1 MLNKIPRAIGAVSLA
16 LMLLFSALP
25 ARSGENPAFVTALSA
40 GLELMR
46 EDKWEEAFEAAGAQ
60 GTIRRDIIIW
70 HYLRASKGT
79 FEQARDFLERRGD
92 WPGLKLLRKRSEAS
106 IPEDADPDV
115 VLDFFASQPPQSGAG
130 VVAMARALEA
140 RGRSEEARA
149 LVVEAWRAMSMQ
161 PEAEQTLRAEYGAA
175 LKGAH
180 WERLD
185 MLLWKGETASAR
197 RMLPFV
203 DEAHQK
209 LALARILLR
218 ADESGV
224 DAAIAAIP
232 ARLKDDPGLAYERFL
247 WRVGKGRNQDAID
260 LLLERSAS
268 AESLGQPARWGS
280 WRRVLARWSMR
291 EGKAR
296 QAYRLAANH
305 HIGSGASRNDLEW
318 LAGYVA
324 LRKLDDAQT
333 ALRHFTAFGEGV
345 ESPISKGRAFYWL
358 GRAHEA
364 LGRAGEAQEAYRQ
377 GGRFQTS
384 FYGQLAAQK
393 AGMAMSPAL
402 VGNERFEGWQQA
414 AFWRD
419 SNMVAMR
426 LLQAAGERYLA
437 LRFGQQLSEGLEHD
451 DIGRMLA
458 WAEDVGAGYLQVK
471 LAKYVLKT
479 RAMMFVR
486 AYYAVVDLPR
496 RDGVAPDYALAIMRR
511 ESEFNPTVRSG
522 VGAAGLMQLMPAT
535 ARDMARKLELGFDQG
550 RLISDP
556 AYNIRLGLEY
566 LAYLFEEYGP
576 NPVLVAVAYNAGPS
590 RVRRWVE
597 AHGHPGA
604 RNVDAIDWIEHIP
617 FRETRNYVMRVSE
630 SLAPYRARLA
640 GKTLPLTLRR
650 EIGSP

>member
-1 MLNKIPRAIGAVSLA
+1 MLIKIPRAFSGFLLA
-16 LMLLFSALP
+16 LLLLFSALP
-25 ARSGENPAFVTALSA
+25 ARSGENPVFVTALSA

-46 EDKWEEAFEAAGAQ
+46 DDKWEEAFEAAGAQ
-60 GTIRRDIIIW
+60 GTIRRDIILW
-70 HYLRASKGT
+70 HYLRASRGT
-79 FEQARDFLERRGD
+79 FEQTRDFLARRAD

-106 IPEDADPDV
+106 IPANASPDV
-115 VLDFFASQPPQSGAG
+115 VLDFFASQPPQTGAG

-140 RGRSEEARA
+140 RGQSAQARA
-149 LVVEAWRAMSMQ
+149 LVVEAWRSMSMQ
-161 PEAEQTLRAEYGAA
+161 PEAEQALRTEYGAA

-180 WERLD
+180 WARLD

-197 RMLPFV
+197 RMLPLV
-203 DEAHQK
+203 DADHQK

-218 ADESGV
+218 ANENGV

-247 WRVGKGRNQDAID
+247 WRAGKGRNQDAAD
-260 LLLERSAS
+260 LLLVRSQNG
-268 AESLGQPARWGS
+268 ESLGDAARWGS

-305 HIGSGASRNDLEW
+305 YIPAGASRNDLEW
-318 LAGYVA
+318 LAGYIA
-324 LRKLDDAQT
+324 LRKLNDAQT
-333 ALRHFTAFGEGV
+333 ALRHFQAFRDGV
-345 ESPISKGRAFYWL
+345 ESPISRGRAFYWL
-358 GRAHEA
+358 GRAYEV
-364 LGRAGEAQEAYRQ
+364 LGREGEAQAAYRD
-377 GGRFQTS
+377 GARFQTS

-393 AGMAMSPAL
+393 AGVPMSPAL
-402 VGNERFEGWQQA
+402 LGDERFDGWQKA
-414 AFWRD
+414 SFWRD

-479 RAMMFVR
+479 RGMMFVR
-486 AYYAVVDLPR
+486 AYYAVVDLPQR
-496 RDGVAPDYALAIMRR
+496 EGVAPDYALAIMRR

-522 VGAAGLMQLMPAT
+522 VGAMGLMQLMPGT
-535 ARDMARKLELGFDQG
+535 ARDMARKLELGYDQG
-550 RLISDP
+550 RLIRDP

-597 AHGHPGA
+597 ERGHPGA

-617 FRETRNYVMRVSE
+617 FRETRNYVMRVTE